1 MLLRIARGLLNLVGL
16 VLLAAAITFLY
27 LGWRINHTGS
37 RDRAQ
42 QADAIITLGARVEQ
56 SGQAGPDLRV
66 RTLHAVRL
74 FEQGM
79 APYLIC
85 TGGYHNDRL
94 SAASVARELAV
105 EQGVPADRILL
116 ADGAMTTREDAASTR
131 ELMVERGWQ
140 TAILVSHPLHLER
153 ARFLFE
159 GQGITVYTSPTSTN
173 LAAILW
179 RTRAWLTAREAVGML
194 WFVMEEVGVPYDW
207 TVQLSHWVYGLP
219 ETAEAK

>member
-1 MLLRIARGLLNLVGL
+1 MLARLARFLLTVVGL
-16 VLLAAAITFLY
+16 VLLAGAITFLY
-27 LGWRINHTGS
+27 LGWRINHTGGN
-37 RDRAQ
+37 DRAQ
-42 QADAIITLGARVEQ
+42 QADAIITLGALVQ
-56 SGQAGPDLRV
+56 QNGQPGPDLRV
-66 RTLHAVRL
+66 RTLHAVSL

-105 EQGVPADRILL
+105 DRGVPVDRILL

-131 ELMVERGWQ
+131 DLMVERGWQ

-159 GQGITVYTSPTSTN
+159 GHGLTVYTSPTSTD
-173 LAAILW
+173 LDAIPW

-194 WFVMEEVGVPYDW
+194 WIVMEEVGIPYDW

-219 ETAEAK
+219 EPAEAK